1 MLLLYSMEKGTLKVS
16 SSWSSPGLRVVRA
29 EYRISV
35 IVLQQKCPTIRNTE
49 QLNIIGMLEEIQDG
63 LSRYITPSI
72 VNILCSTRLNQC
84 LAEYHNKAVPT
95 TQRARTT
102 HMVSKTTRVDGE
114 LSHDLLVA
122 DNTVRG
128 VSLNGLQLPIKA
140 STRMLVL
147 HVASI
152 PTEPQQQ
159 DSQLVNNAQAKS
171 PYRGPTTTLRSID
184 RSIEQPTLP
193 SLLTLTAQIL
203 SKLTTHHSHRP

>member
-1 MLLLYSMEKGTLKVS
+1 VS

-152 PTEPQQQ
+152 PTEPQQ

-171 PYRGPTTTLRSID
+171 PYRGSTTTLRS
-184 RSIEQPTLP
+184 SNPLY
-193 SLLTLTAQIL
+193 
-203 SKLTTHHSHRP
+203 RPC